1 MARTRFARTLAAAAL
16 ATMAYGAIAQA
27 PPPMTI
33 GVLSSGTYEGRATL
47 DQALMQGLRERGY
60 VEGTN
65 LTVVRRYGASQ
76 SKQNAAELATMKLDA
91 VLTTCTPSTRTMQEA
106 SATVP
111 IVMAAVSDPV
121 RQKIIDSYAKPGRNV
136 TGTAS
141 QDEDLAAKRL
151 EMLVALAPTAKTV
164 AVLANGINPVHAL
177 AYPLLEREAKRF
189 GLTTV
194 RYEINGDKLDQAFAN
209 ATAAGATALYVMP
222 DDPLMLNLRV
232 RIVELAARYRLP
244 GVYFAREF
252 VDVGGLASYGANLPA
267 SYRTAASYILRVK
280 DGAAPAALPVAQPTQ
295 FEMVVNERTARAL
308 GLGIPPAIR
317 ASADV
322 LP

>member
-1 MARTRFARTLAAAAL
+1 MRSLARLLAAAAL
-16 ATMAYGAIAQA
+16 AALAYGAFAQA
-27 PPPMTI
+27 PPPLTLGI
-33 GVLSSGTYEGRATL
+33 LSSGTHEGRASL
-47 DQALMQGLRERGY
+47 EQALLQGLRERGY

-151 EMLVALAPTAKTV
+151 EMLIALAPTAKTV
-164 AVLANGINPVHAL
+164 AVLANAINPVHAL
-177 AYPLLEREAKRF
+177 AHPAFEREAKRL

-194 RYEINGDKLDQAFAN
+194 RYEISADKLDQAFAN
-209 ATAAGATALYVMP
+209 AAAAGASALYVMP
-222 DDPLMLNLRV
+222 DDPLMINLRV
-232 RIVELAARYRLP
+232 RIVELAARHRLP

-252 VDVGGLASYGANLPA
+252 VDVGGLASYGASLPA

-308 GLGIPPAIR
+308 GLAIPASIR

-322 LP
+322 VP

>member
-1 MARTRFARTLAAAAL
+1 MDRRTFLCG
-16 ATMAYGAIAQA
+16 GA
-27 PPPMTI
+27 I
-33 GVLSSGTYEGRATL
+33 GVLAPPLAAQTPPSARMARIGILSMRAPGIPNVFT
-47 DQALMQGLRERGY
+47 DALMQGLRERGY

-65 LTVVRRYGASQ
+65 LKVVRRYGASQ

-151 EMLVALAPTAKTV
+151 EMLIALAPTAKTV
-164 AVLANGINPVHAL
+164 AVLANTINPVHAL
-177 AYPLLEREAKRF
+177 AYPALEREAKRL

-194 RYEINGDKLDQAFAN
+194 RYEINADKLDQALAN
-209 ATAAGATALYVMP
+209 AAAAGANALYVMP
-222 DDPLMLNLRV
+222 DDPLMINLRV

-267 SYRTAASYILRVK
+267 SYRTAASYIVRVK
-280 DGAAPAALPVAQPTQ
+280 DGAAPAALPVTQPTQ
-295 FEMVVNERTARAL
+295 FEMVVNDRTAKAL
-308 GLGIPPAIR
+308 GLAISPAIR
-317 ASADV
+317 ARADV

>member
-1 MARTRFARTLAAAAL
+1 MARTQLARTLAAAAL
-16 ATMAYGAIAQA
+16 AALAYGAIAQA

-194 RYEINGDKLDQAFAN
+194 RYEINSDKLDQAVAN
-209 ATAAGATALYVMP
+209 AAAAGATALYVMP

-280 DGAAPAALPVAQPTQ
+280 DGAAPAALPVAQPTH

>member
-1 MARTRFARTLAAAAL
+1 MTSTRTARLLAAAGLAAL
-16 ATMAYGAIAQA
+16 ALGAFAQS

-33 GVLSSGTYEGRATL
+33 GILSSGTYEGRASL

-60 VEGTN
+60 VEGKN
-65 LTVVRRYGASQ
+65 LTVVRRYGASR
-76 SKQNAAELATMKLDA
+76 SRQNAAELATMKLDA

-121 RQKIIDSYAKPGRNV
+121 RQRIIDSYAKPGRNV

-151 EMLVALAPTAKTV
+151 EMLVALAPGARTV
-164 AVLANGINPVHAL
+164 AVLANATNPVHAL
-177 AYPLLEREAKRF
+177 AYPALEREAKRL

-194 RYEINGDKLDQAFAN
+194 RYEIDADKLDPTFAS
-209 ATAAGATALYVMP
+209 AAAAGATALYVMP
-222 DDPLMLNLRV
+222 DDPLMINLRV

-252 VDVGGLASYGANLPA
+252 VDVGGLASYGANLRA

-280 DGAAPAALPVAQPTQ
+280 DGAAPAALPVEQPTQ
-295 FEMVVNERTARAL
+295 FEMVVSEKTARAL